1 MTTKVIREENNLE
14 LSTRKTVFANSR
26 RLLRRRR
33 HRETVE
39 AGGRQQRYLSSLC
52 IAAGGG
58 KSRLASTLHALNV
71 DLFTFIF
78 PLLYSE
84 SAFSSHAQVLF
95 SC

>member
-52 IAAGGG
+52 IAAGG